1 MDNLVERLRTGGA
14 RTALAAL
21 VIGLLVVGGAW
32 TLRAQADADVVARVN
47 GEAIT
52 KDDLYDLMFQ
62 YVGPQVLDEL
72 ILVRLVEQEA
82 DAQGVAVT
90 QEDVDAEIEVIAA
103 QLGGMEQ
110 LEFILM
116 QQGATIDRLARD
128 IERNVMIH
136 RLIAPQVTV
145 TDEEV
150 RQFFD
155 ENEELFA
162 QPEQVRARHILV
174 DTREEAEELRQQLLD
189 GADFAGLARAHS
201 KDPGSGAAGGE
212 LGWFGRGVMVAPFE
226 QAAFAL
232 AVGDISEPVQSS
244 FGYHLIKVEDRVEA
258 QEAVFDDEI
267 AGRIRDA
274 LVEEKVQEQLGPW
287 LQALRIGADVEIL
300 IDN

>member
-116 QQGATIDRLARD
+116 QQGATIDRLAQD